1 MRKTSKNKLAP
12 ILMSKATEENT
23 DASKENT
30 AYAFHIMSLLRV
42 VMAIPENFDDLAFK
56 LISILPN

>member
-1 MRKTSKNKLAP
+1 
-12 ILMSKATEENT
+12 MSKATEENT

-42 VMAIPENFDDLAFK
+42 VMTIPENFDDLAFK